1 VTDFL
6 PIARFAVLLIRPG
19 ALVFMAPGLGG
30 MYATS
35 ATKIGLTVL
44 LALAVIPVAHMP
56 DDFGDVALTIVIFRE
71 VSIGLALAFAV
82 RALIAG
88 AEFAGHLTGHQI
100 GFSYGATI
108 DPQSG
113 VRNNMLAMLYGSLAT
128 LAFLAING
136 HHMLLRAMAASYQ
149 GLPIGVGHIDGSI
162 LTGVQQMLA
171 LVFTVA
177 VRLAA
182 PIVVTLL
189 IVELAVG
196 LISRTAPSL
205 SFMVIG
211 YPIRIVI
218 GLFVLAVFVPTIP
231 AVTTSLLGGA
241 IELSLRVAAA
251 FK

>member
-6 PIARFAVLLIRPG
+6 PIARFGLLLVRPG
-19 ALVFMAPGLGG
+19 ALVFLAPGFGG
-30 MYATS
+30 QYVTS

-44 LALAVIPVAHMP
+44 LGIAVIPVAHVP
-56 DDFGDVALTIVIFRE
+56 DDIGDVALTLVIFRE
-71 VSIGLALAFAV
+71 LAIGLGLAFAV

-113 VRNNMLAMLYGSLAT
+113 VRNNMLATLYGSLAT

-136 HHMLLRAMAASYQ
+136 HHMLVRAMAASYQ

-162 LTGVQQMLA
+162 LTGVQQTLA

-189 IVELAVG
+189 IVEVAVG

-205 SFMVIG
+205 GVMVIG
-211 YPIRIVI
+211 YPVRLVV
-218 GLFVLAVFVPTIP
+218 GLFVLAVLIPTIP
-231 AVTTSLLGGA
+231 GVTAAVAESV
-241 IELSLRVAAA
+241 IQLSLRLAAA